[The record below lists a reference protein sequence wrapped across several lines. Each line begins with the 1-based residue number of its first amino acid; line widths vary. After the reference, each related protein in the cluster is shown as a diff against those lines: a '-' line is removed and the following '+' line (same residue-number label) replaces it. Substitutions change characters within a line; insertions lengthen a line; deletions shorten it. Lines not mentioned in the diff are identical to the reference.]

1 MWMWRMAGIG
11 TVRLVENHTS
21 PRTTTTTLAMATAEA
36 TVSTQRM
43 RFRESLLQATLC
55 TLLHDLSSVRSFH
68 HYFFVTHLLL
78 QQL

>member
-1 MWMWRMAGIG
+1 
-11 TVRLVENHTS
+11 
-21 PRTTTTTLAMATAEA
+21 MATAEA